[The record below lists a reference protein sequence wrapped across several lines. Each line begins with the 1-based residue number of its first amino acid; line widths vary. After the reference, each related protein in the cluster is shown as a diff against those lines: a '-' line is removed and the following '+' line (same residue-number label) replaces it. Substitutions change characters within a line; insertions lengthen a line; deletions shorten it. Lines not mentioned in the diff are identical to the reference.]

1 MPSDAFKIVDTHT
14 HLCDPLFDRDR
25 DDVLERAMNVG
36 VSAIVVVSE
45 TLSDVHANLEL
56 ASKYPFLWPAGGLY
70 PTHLDL
76 SELNKINA
84 LIRKE
89 RHRFLAIGEVGL
101 DYWAVKQE
109 SERERQREIFY
120 EFINLSIELDLP
132 LNIHSRS
139 AGRVTIDLLLKRG
152 ARKVQLHAFDGK
164 ASSALP
170 AIEAGYF
177 FSIPPSVIRSPQKQK
192 LVKRLPLSNLLVETD
207 SPVLGP
213 YPGERNEPSNVMI
226 SVVAISK
233 IKNVSKEEVI
243 ETVLDNTNR
252 LYSV

>member
-1 MPSDAFKIVDTHT
+1 MDTHT

-25 DDVLERAMNVG
+25 DDVIERARNAG

-45 TLSDVHANLEL
+45 TLSDVHRNLDL
-56 ASKYPFLWPAGGLY
+56 ASRYPNLWPAGGLY

-76 SELNKINA
+76 AEVAKITA
-84 LIRKE
+84 LMRKE
-89 RHRFLAIGEVGL
+89 RDRFRAVGEVGL
-101 DYWAVKQE
+101 DYWAVKQD
-109 SERERQREIFY
+109 SERERQREIFH

-139 AGRVTIDLLLKRG
+139 AGRVAIDLLLKRG
-152 ARKVQLHAFDGK
+152 ARRVQMHAFDGK

-170 AIEAGYF
+170 AVEAGYF
-177 FSIPPSVIRSPQKQK
+177 FSMPPSIIRSAQKRK
-192 LVKRLPLSNLLVETD
+192 LVERLPLSCLLVETD

-213 YPGERNEPSNVMI
+213 DPGARNEPSNVMI
-226 SVVAISK
+226 SVEAISE
-233 IKNVSKEEVI
+233 IKKVSKEAVM

-252 LYSV
+252 LYRVR